1 MSTASKL
8 NAFKINVF
16 LTVLLNYASK
26 SFTHLF
32 FMIAKYNKV
41 LHQLNFNEEAQ
52 LSILTTI
59 FEVWKTHQQVKVNF
73 FINFFETHK
82 LINPNNFSEIIQLIE
97 VLTTK
102 LLKANIVSYTA
113 VANFV
118 FSKEMHG
125 ELVK

>member
-1 MSTASKL
+1 
-8 NAFKINVF
+8 
-16 LTVLLNYASK
+16 
-26 SFTHLF
+26 
-32 FMIAKYNKV
+32 MIAKYNKV